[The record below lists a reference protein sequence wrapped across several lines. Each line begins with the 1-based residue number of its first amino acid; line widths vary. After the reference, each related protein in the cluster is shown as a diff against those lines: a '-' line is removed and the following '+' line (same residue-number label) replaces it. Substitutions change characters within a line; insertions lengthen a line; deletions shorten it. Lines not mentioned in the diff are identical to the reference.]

1 MFTLLKRYKMWI
13 LVVFGIFI
21 MISFL
26 LADTLQRAATSMAVG
41 GRAFTVGGE
50 KISRY
55 ESGQAEFG
63 LASLERSVPGY
74 FSSLPLA
81 EQARS
86 EHWMLKTIEAQRAG
100 LNGGPVDGRMFASR
114 LSESM
119 VSGMA
124 RQILTPQERMAGKDW
139 RAKLKETMG
148 LTDEQLDQRINDRA
162 SELLATSTNPREPK
176 VLGEEV
182 FAGLQSVDRMTRTLG
197 EIPNVSG
204 PRMRQMLRRA
214 DSAFISYVLLS
225 VDERQT
231 NAQPE
236 PTEEQL
242 KAHFDRFRTVPEGTG
257 DYAMGLQPPDRVAL
271 TRLTIDRAA
280 IDTRVRI
287 DPVDIAKKVASQP
300 PAAGIDAGEHR
311 RNIEAQ
317 LRREKTDLIV
327 STFADAVRAEIVRVV
342 GQLPESAGY
351 RQLPEGWDGSKLDLA
366 AIGKLVGERLSAQ
379 FEMQIPEPSVV
390 RTDLLNRDQV
400 TSDSILGPSVTTR
413 GQRSISIPEVV
424 FSAMEFK
431 RAEMNV
437 VRAQQ
442 GLAIADAFSDR
453 SGNRHFIKVDRV
465 VASAPVANLDDV
477 RAKVRQGVRQLG
489 ALAELRKTLEGYR
502 AAAALTSLADVA
514 RELRAKN
521 FSVAEA
527 PRAGVSEF
535 RGIEPADPLVNA
547 KEVVDLAMSVAR
559 KIDPT
564 QKVDAL
570 SAAERTFFIEPPGR
584 LTVMLGQV
592 LEFKPAT
599 LDEFRQFGPALVMA
613 GRADEGQRIARSELT
628 LPALIQRLNVTD
640 LQAAKTLEAQSAGP
654 GSSEVGVT
662 TPAGTPAGSPGR

>member
-50 KISRY
+50 KVSRY

-63 LASLERSVPGY
+63 LATLERSVPAY
-74 FSSLPLA
+74 FERLPLT
-81 EQARS
+81 EGARS

-114 LSESM
+114 LSE
-119 VSGMA
+119 A
-124 RQILTPQERMAGKDW
+124 RLSSLASQLLTPQERMAGKDW
-139 RAKLKETMG
+139 RAKLKEAMS
-148 LTDEQLDQRINDRA
+148 LTDEQLDARVTEEAQDMIAR
-162 SELLATSTNPREPK
+162 STNPREPK
-176 VLGEEV
+176 VLGEDV
-182 FAGLQSVDRMTRTLG
+182 LAGLQSVDRMTRLLT
-197 EIPNVSG
+197 EVPNISS

-236 PTEEQL
+236 PTEDQL
-242 KAHFDRFRTVPEGTG
+242 KAHFERFRGVLEGTG

-287 DPVDIAKKVASQP
+287 DPVEIAKKLASQP
-300 PAAGIDAGEHR
+300 AAAGVDTSSHR

-317 LRREKTDLIV
+317 LRREKTDEIV
-327 STFADAVRAEIVRVV
+327 GAFSDAVRAEIVRVV

-351 RQLPEGWDGSKLDLA
+351 RVLPDGWTSSNLDLA
-366 AIGKLVGERLSAQ
+366 AIARLVRERLSAQ
-379 FEMQIPEPSVV
+379 YQFELPDASVV
-390 RTDLLNRDQV
+390 RTDLLSERQV
-400 TSDSILGPSVTTR
+400 TTDSILGPSVAAR
-413 GQRSISIPEVV
+413 GQRSIPISTVIFAAKEFNRPEMGVI
-424 FSAMEFK
+424 
-431 RAEMNV
+431 
-437 VRAQQ
+437 RAQQ
-442 GLAIADAFSDR
+442 GLAVADAFSDEA
-453 SGNRHFIKVDRV
+453 GNRHFVMLDRV
-465 VASAPVANLDDV
+465 VPSAPVAKLDDV
-477 RAKVRQGVRQLG
+477 RDRVRLGVRQLG
-489 ALAELRKTLEGYR
+489 ALAQLRTTLEGYR

-599 LDEFRQFGPALVMA
+599 LEDFRQFGPALLMA
-613 GRADEGQRIARSELT
+613 GRADEGQRIARNELT
-628 LPALIQRLNVTD
+628 LPALAQRLNVTD
-640 LQAAKTLEAQSAGP
+640 LPAAK
-654 GSSEVGVT
+654 VT
-662 TPAGTPAGSPGR
+662 ETPATVPSTPSGN